1 MRAEVELYAHQ
12 HSLLH
17 HWDARWK
24 LAALAL
30 LVAAIAMIRDWR
42 LATLGAAL
50 ALALLALGRLPF
62 KIVLAR
68 LGVAQAL
75 LLPCLILLPFTFS
88 GQPVTWHGA
97 TLSLEGLQVAAL
109 LYFRALAILAVAM
122 VGVYTTP
129 MVVLLGTFHALHLP
143 RVVTDVA
150 LLTYRYLFTLW
161 WELTRMRWALV
172 TRGFA
177 RRSSAGSYRALA
189 NVVGVTLIRS
199 LERTERIQHA
209 MLCRGFQ
216 GRLRTLHE
224 FSASRSDLLKF
235 TLCLLVAALL
245 LLADRS
251 QWLAHSSSHLP

>member
-17 HWDARWK
+17 HWDARCK
-24 LAALAL
+24 LIALAL
-30 LVAAIAMIRDWR
+30 LATAMAMIRDWR
-42 LATLGAAL
+42 VAAAAAAL
-50 ALALLALGRLPF
+50 ALTLLALSRLPLRL
-62 KIVLAR
+62 VLAR

-88 GQPVTWHGA
+88 GQPLTWHGA

-129 MVVLLGTFHALHLP
+129 MVLLLGTFHALRLP

-161 WELTRMRWALV
+161 WELTRMRWALA

-177 RRSSAGSYRALA
+177 RRNSAGSYRTLA
-189 NVVGVTLIRS
+189 NVVGVTLVRS

-209 MLCRGFQ
+209 MRCRGFQ

-224 FSASRSDLLKF
+224 FSANRSDLLKSS
-235 TLCLLVAALL
+235 LCLLVAALL

-251 QWLAHSSSHLP
+251 PWLVHSSSRLP